1 MWDGPSD
8 LSFGLALWRL
18 HTMAN
23 QVERPWECT
32 AKGLDFGL
40 GLFNPFL
47 WTLDKVWPLNPM
59 ASRLGWPLCEAALRV
74 GAHGSQVLS
83 PKSLKGNPRNFSY

>member
-1 MWDGPSD
+1 MTD
-8 LSFGLALWRL
+8 
-18 HTMAN
+18 
-23 QVERPWECT
+23 QVERPWEFT

-59 ASRLGWPLCEAALRV
+59 ASRLGWP
-74 GAHGSQVLS
+74 
-83 PKSLKGNPRNFSY
+83 